1 MTDSAVSLAN
11 IPGEGRAFF
20 GHPKGLAYIVF
31 TEAWERFSFYG
42 MQALLVLYMAG
53 YLLHPGAVEQVAGFP
68 AFRALV
74 EGIFGPLST
83 QALATQIFGLYGGL
97 TYLTPIFGGLLGDRY
112 IGRRR
117 AVMLGAVMMAFGHFI
132 MAFEAAF
139 LLALLC
145 LVLGCGL
152 LKGNL
157 AAQVGALYDREDR
170 RRDAAFSLYYMAIN
184 LGAFIAPLIC
194 GTLGE
199 LYGWHYGFG
208 AAGIGML
215 IGLGIYWH
223 GQRHMPVDVLA
234 VQGGE
239 RTPLTR
245 RDSQVVAALLLILL
259 TATLFWTVQTQ
270 VWTTYVLWIRD
281 RVDRNL
287 FGFEL
292 PITWF
297 QSVDTLAVLALAP
310 VSLVIWR
317 RLAKRQA
324 EPGDLGKL
332 IIGYALFGA
341 AALWL
346 ALAETLAGGGDGRI
360 SVIWPIL
367 FHFICASGYLHV
379 APIAL
384 ALFTR
389 SGPPSINAM
398 MVGVY
403 YLSIFAGSI
412 ASGWLGRFYEA
423 MSPAEFWAL
432 HAAIVGAGSLT
443 ILLLKRP
450 LGRVLTR

>member
-1 MTDSAVSLAN
+1 MSDSTARLSPLVPAAGS
-11 IPGEGRAFF
+11 FF
-20 GHPKGLAYIVF
+20 GHPRGLAYIVF

-53 YLLHPGAVEQVAGFP
+53 YLFQPGAVEQVAGFHP
-68 AFRALV
+68 FRTTV
-74 EGIFGPLST
+74 EAVFGPLST
-83 QALATQIFGLYGGL
+83 QALATQVFGLYGGL
-97 TYLTPIFGGLLGDRY
+97 TYLTPIFGGLVGDRW

-117 AVMLGAVMMAFGHFI
+117 AVAVGAAMMAFGHFV

-157 AAQVGALYDREDR
+157 AAQVGALYDRGDK

-184 LGAFIAPLIC
+184 LGACLAPLVC

-208 AAGIGML
+208 AAGIGMV
-215 IGLGIYWH
+215 IGLLIYLA
-223 GQRHMPVDVLA
+223 GRHHLPADETVRRE
-234 VQGGE
+234 GPRG
-239 RTPLTR
+239 RLTA
-245 RDSQVVAALLLILL
+245 RDWQVILALLLVLL

-287 FGFEL
+287 FGFDL

-310 VSLVIWR
+310 VSILIWR
-317 RLAKRQA
+317 RLARRQA

-341 AALWL
+341 ACLWL
-346 ALAETLAGGGDGRI
+346 SLAELSGGGEGRI
-360 SVIWPIL
+360 AVIWPIL
-367 FHFICASGYLHV
+367 FHVICASGYLHV

-389 SGPPSINAM
+389 SGPPSVNAM

-403 YLSIFAGSI
+403 YLSIFGGSI
-412 ASGWLGRFYEA
+412 ASGWLGRFYET
-423 MSPAEFWAL
+423 MSPAAFWTL
-432 HAAIVGAGSLT
+432 HAAIVGAGSLI

-450 LGRVLTR
+450 LGRVLAR

>member
-1 MTDSAVSLAN
+1 MTDQAASIAIDPPPTRGLFS
-11 IPGEGRAFF
+11 
-20 GHPKGLAYIVF
+20 HPRGLAYIVF

-53 YLLHPGAVEQVAGFP
+53 YLFLPGAVENVTGFQP
-68 AFRALV
+68 FRALV
-74 EGIFGPLST
+74 EGAFGPLST

-97 TYLTPIFGGLLGDRY
+97 TYLTPIFGGLVGDRWL
-112 IGRRR
+112 GRQR
-117 AVMLGAVMMAFGHFI
+117 AVTLGAVLMAFGHFI

-157 AAQVGALYDREDR
+157 AAQVGALYDRRDK

-184 LGAFIAPLIC
+184 LGACLAPLVC

-199 LYGWHYGFG
+199 VYGWHYGFG
-208 AAGIGML
+208 AAGVGML
-215 IGLGIYWH
+215 IGLVIYLA
-223 GQRHMPVDVLA
+223 GRHHLPPDQPAADKTETAGLSKADMPVIL
-234 VQGGE
+234 
-239 RTPLTR
+239 
-245 RDSQVVAALLLILL
+245 ALLLILI

-281 RVDRNL
+281 RVDRSI
-287 FGFEL
+287 FGTEL

-310 VSLVIWR
+310 VSLLVWR
-317 RLAKRQA
+317 WLARRQT
-324 EPGDLGKL
+324 EPGDLAKL
-332 IIGYALFGA
+332 VIGYALFGCA
-341 AALWL
+341 CLWL
-346 ALAETLAGGGDGRI
+346 AVSELADGGDGRI
-360 SVIWPIL
+360 AVIWPIL

-389 SGPPSINAM
+389 CGPPSVNAM

-423 MSPAEFWAL
+423 MSPAGFWTL

-443 ILLLKRP
+443 ILILKRP
-450 LGRVLTR
+450 LGRALDR

>member
-1 MTDSAVSLAN
+1 MSDRTARLSPSPSAAGS
-11 IPGEGRAFF
+11 FF
-20 GHPKGLAYIVF
+20 GHPRGLAYIVF

-53 YLLHPGAVEQVAGFP
+53 FLFQPGQVERVAGFHP
-68 AFRALV
+68 FRAGV
-74 EGIFGPLST
+74 ETIFGPLST
-83 QALATQIFGLYGGL
+83 QALATQVFGLYGGL
-97 TYLTPIFGGLLGDRY
+97 TYLTPIFGGLIGDRW

-117 AVMLGAVMMAFGHFI
+117 AVALGAVLMAFGHFI
-132 MAFEAAF
+132 MVFDAAF

-157 AAQVGALYDREDR
+157 AAQVGALYERTDR

-184 LGAFIAPLIC
+184 LGACLAPLVC

-199 LYGWHYGFG
+199 IYGWHYGFG
-208 AAGIGML
+208 AAGIGMV
-215 IGLGIYWH
+215 IGLVIY
-223 GQRHMPVDVLA
+223 LT
-234 VQGGE
+234 GGGHLPPDLIARRQE
-239 RTPLTR
+239 GRSGLTR
-245 RDSQVVAALLLILL
+245 QDHQVIRALLLVLL

-281 RVDRNL
+281 RVDRSL
-287 FGFEL
+287 FGLEL

-297 QSVDTLAVLALAP
+297 QSVDTLSVLALAP
-310 VSLVIWR
+310 LSIVIWR
-317 RLAKRQA
+317 RLARRQA

-332 IIGYALFGA
+332 VIGYALFGA
-341 AALWL
+341 ACLWL
-346 ALAETLAGGGDGRI
+346 ALSELATGGDGRI
-360 SVIWPIL
+360 AVIWPLL
-367 FHFICASGYLHV
+367 FHVICASGYLHV

-389 SGPPSINAM
+389 SGPPSVNAM

-403 YLSIFAGSI
+403 YLSIFGGSI
-412 ASGWLGRFYEA
+412 ASGWLGRFYE
-423 MSPAEFWAL
+423 MMTPAAFWTL

-450 LGRVLTR
+450 LGRALAR